1 MTLNFEQLHYIKAVV
16 EYGSITHA
24 SEALHVSQSALSQ
37 SIASLEKEMG
47 HKLFN
52 RSRSGTVPT
61 ENGKQLISIILEM
74 LETESKLRQT
84 ASTLSATLR
93 GTLTIATSP
102 SLFMTVLP
110 QALSNFRKDYP
121 QIVVRITEAEND
133 EIFHLVQKN
142 DVDIGLI
149 SLMDN
154 HEVDSTMEINSLF
167 LSSGFKA
174 IVPSDS
180 KLAFRESINLEDIQD
195 YPFILFDREFYNVN
209 IKKFEA
215 QNRPLNILFNTKNT
229 SVLFRSVSAGLGIS
243 IVSDLMLQNDP
254 YLQTQSIA
262 AIPIGYPFN
271 NEIHFEALS
280 KKSNEKKQLIETVM
294 SYIRHNKNLP

>member
-209 IKKFEA
+209 IK
-215 QNRPLNILFNTKNT
+215 N
-229 SVLFRSVSAGLGIS
+229 
-243 IVSDLMLQNDP
+243 
-254 YLQTQSIA
+254 
-262 AIPIGYPFN
+262 
-271 NEIHFEALS
+271 S
-280 KKSNEKKQLIETVM
+280 KLKTD
-294 SYIRHNKNLP
+294 R